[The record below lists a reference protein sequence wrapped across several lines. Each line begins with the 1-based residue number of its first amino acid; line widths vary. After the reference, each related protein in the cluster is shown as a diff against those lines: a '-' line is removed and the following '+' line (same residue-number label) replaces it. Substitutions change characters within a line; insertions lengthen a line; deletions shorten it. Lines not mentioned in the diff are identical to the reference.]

1 MGLSISMQIVKMM
14 GSMIEVDSSPG
25 KGSCFFFTLSLPA
38 AEQQEQGQHAVSSAD
53 KETKQPIPN
62 SRQLSVLLV
71 DDVEANRILARH
83 LMEQKGWHVCEAVN
97 GQEAL
102 DRITEKKYDVVLMDV
117 EMPVMNG
124 IEATKQLRRQ
134 EAANGGSHLPVIA
147 MTAHALQGDRERML
161 ASGMDDYVSKP
172 LILDEFFKAID
183 RQLR

>member
-1 MGLSISMQIVKMM
+1 MM
-14 GSMIEVDSSPG
+14 GGVIQVDSSPG
-25 KGSCFFFTLSLPA
+25 KGSCFFFTLSLPTAEPQAQGAVPASA
-38 AEQQEQGQHAVSSAD
+38 AKAARKPVPSS
-53 KETKQPIPN
+53 K
-62 SRQLSVLLV
+62 QLSVLLV

-83 LMEQKGWHVCEAVN
+83 LMEQRGWQVCEAVN

-102 DRITEKKYDVVLMDV
+102 DRVAEQDYDLVLMDV

-134 EAANGGSHLPVIA
+134 EAGNGGGHLPVIA

-172 LILDEFFKAID
+172 LILDEFFQAIE